1 MAVSCAS
8 WAPIAAPW
16 GSDSRCRANQVRVSR
31 TSRALA
37 AALGVVRSWPDLAR
51 LSRYLVS
58 AVSTGARRPLLSRSA
73 SSGSSRAERSIMSA
87 AWLVCSSRVNSS
99 RMIDSSSAAG
109 SGASA
114 RTSASASEPN
124 GTSAAT
130 NSRASAIISASGG
143 AFRGKAPLGS
153 SCAGSGSRSSACL
166 IARTNRSSLP
176 ST

>member
-1 MAVSCAS
+1 
-8 WAPIAAPW
+8 
-16 GSDSRCRANQVRVSR
+16 
-31 TSRALA
+31 
-37 AALGVVRSWPDLAR
+37 
-51 LSRYLVS
+51 
-58 AVSTGARRPLLSRSA
+58 
-73 SSGSSRAERSIMSA
+73 MSA

-109 SGASA
+109 SAASA

-130 NSRASAIISASGG
+130 NSRASEIIPASRG
-143 AFRGKAPLGS
+143 ALRGKAPSGS
-153 SCAGSGSRSSACL
+153 SCSGSGSRSSACL